1 MLEEL
6 KIDMADV
13 FQRCQDRL
21 NSFNRRKKAYQFL
34 RRTELFF
41 RLIFSSF
48 YMHLLNCYTFFLHA
62 IHLQLKNYRLID
74 FPSLQ
79 HVLLFSELFCTVSNI
94 PLAGL

>member
-48 YMHLLNCYTFFLHA
+48 YMHLLNCYTFFFTCNSFAVKKLPS
-62 IHLQLKNYRLID
+62 YR
-74 FPSLQ
+74 FSFFAARPA
-79 HVLLFSELFCTVSNI
+79 LL
-94 PLAGL
+94 